1 MKSKSLALAALAVV
15 ALCGTTA
22 SFAEPTE
29 ATPVPPVRPQ
39 YRGYPGLGQGPQEYL
54 LRNRGESQRD
64 YDDRWRSEQ
73 ERRRNEPGAGP
84 DHRFHRGDRLPPE
97 YRSRQYVVEDWRS
110 HQLYAPPRGYHWVQ
124 NGSDYMLV
132 AIATGLV
139 AELWLSP

>member
-1 MKSKSLALAALAVV
+1 MKSKSLALAALAAA
-15 ALCGTTA
+15 ALFGMGA

-29 ATPVPPVRPQ
+29 ATPVPPVRPDYRTYPGHLQ
-39 YRGYPGLGQGPQEYL
+39 GQQWYRG
-54 LRNRGESQRD
+54 RNRGESQSA
-64 YDDRWRSEQ
+64 YE

-84 DHRFHRGDRLPPE
+84 DHRFHRGDWLPPQ
-97 YRSRQYVVEDWRS
+97 YRSRQYVVDDWRG
-110 HQLYAPPRGYHWVQ
+110 HQLYQPPRGYHWVQ